1 MKVRERTGLKKKKM
15 EGKNKRLG
23 RKEKKKK
30 KIKPHRTKEEPPSTR
45 AMPIQP
51 KLLPANDF
59 RAPVAANDRVAL
71 ASVALQINFND
82 DDPATLHHLD
92 SAPSQTLESSAAV

>member
-1 MKVRERTGLKKKKM
+1 MDGAEEEENGREKQEVRRK
-15 EGKNKRLG
+15 KNK
-23 RKEKKKK
+23 KKKK
-30 KIKPHRTKEEPPSTR
+30 KIKPHRTKEEPPPTR
-45 AMPIQP
+45 AMPIEP

>member
-1 MKVRERTGLKKKKM
+1 MKVREWTGLKKKKM
-15 EGKNKRLG
+15 EGKNKR
-23 RKEKKKK
+23 
-30 KIKPHRTKEEPPSTR
+30 TKEEPPPTR
-45 AMPIQP
+45 AMPIEP